1 MDDLRRA
8 TTFWDGEHQEP
19 RAHTWME
26 HPLVREA
33 INRRIGGERP
43 QWPMDWF
50 GEWTRGKT
58 FRRGLSIGCGT
69 GALERDLIRRRIC
82 GSIDAIDISLSAVV
96 AARAAADDAG
106 MGDVIRYFVADFNR
120 LRLPRNAWDLILFH
134 QSLHHV
140 DRLERLMSEILPA
153 LEPEGLL
160 FLDEYVGP
168 SRTWWTPG
176 RFRDVR
182 SVYDRLPARHR
193 LQPKLLLPIHGED
206 PSEGVR
212 SGEILPVIG
221 NGFDVVA
228 RRPYGGNLLAP
239 IFSALDPQTPDDV
252 IRSLIEEEDALLR
265 GNVTSNYQIIV
276 ARPRTGHPGRAA
288 LRRYAAG
295 ALAHAVFPQ
304 RLLLYLRRF
313 ARRVYVAVDR
323 RLRGKPIDHY
333 V

>member
-8 TTFWDGEHQEP
+8 TTFWDGEHLAP
-19 RAHTWME
+19 RVHTWME

-33 INRRIGGERP
+33 INRRIGGERG

-50 GEWTRGKT
+50 GEWVRERT
-58 FRRGLSIGCGT
+58 FRRALSIGCGT
-69 GALERDLIRRRIC
+69 GALERDLIRRGIC
-82 GSIDAIDISLSAVV
+82 RSVDAIDISVSAVV
-96 AARAAADDAG
+96 AARAAAKDAG
-106 MGDVIRYFVADFNR
+106 MGSVIRYFVADFNR
-120 LRLPRNAWDLILFH
+120 MRLPRTAWDLILFH

-140 DRLERLMSEILPA
+140 DRLERLMSEVLLA

-168 SRTWWTPG
+168 SRTWWTPR

-182 SVYDRLPARHR
+182 KVYDRLPARHR
-193 LQPKLLLPIHGED
+193 LQPKLLLPIHAED

-212 SGEILPVIG
+212 SGEILPVLDK
-221 NGFDVVA
+221 GFDVVA

-239 IFSALDPQTPDDV
+239 IFSALDPDTPDEV
-252 IRSLIEEEDALLR
+252 IRNLIEEEDTLL
-265 GNVTSNYQIIV
+265 GSEGSSNYQIIV
-276 ARPRTGHPGRAA
+276 ARPREGAARRTA

-295 ALAHAVFPQ
+295 AIAHAVFPQ
-304 RLLLYLRRF
+304 RLLLHLRAF

-323 RLRGKPIDHY
+323 RLRRKPIDHY